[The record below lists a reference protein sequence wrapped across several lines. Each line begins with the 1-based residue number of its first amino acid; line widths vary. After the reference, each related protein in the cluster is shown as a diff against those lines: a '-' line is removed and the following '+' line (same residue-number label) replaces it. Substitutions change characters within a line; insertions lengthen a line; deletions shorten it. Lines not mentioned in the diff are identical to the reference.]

1 MKKLLPLCS
10 IAIICLSCSQQAD
23 ESQQDEFEFSYSLD
37 TVVVDP
43 GEGFINLKRGLN
55 AAALSPDKKQLFNY
69 NAEGSEMEVIDLESL
84 KLSDRIKMEKEGPQ
98 GTGDPRS
105 MM

>member
-1 MKKLLPLCS
+1 
-10 IAIICLSCSQQAD
+10 
-23 ESQQDEFEFSYSLD
+23 D

-43 GEGFINLKRGLN
+43 GEGFIYLKRGLN

-105 MM
+105 MMISSDGKFFFTSYMDIRAFNWELDSMTMYKIRSEK